1 MALNVMLYAA
11 FPPYVELDHYFIDIL
26 SETLL
31 AGTLIVL
38 GGKPSKG
45 VIYYCIYFSDTT
57 SLHFTSL
64 FSEHL
69 IRTELGIK
77 QQKKKTSLM
86 HYV

>member
-1 MALNVMLYAA
+1 MLYAA

-45 VIYYCIYFSDTT
+45 FIYYCIYFSDTT
-57 SLHFTSL
+57 SLHFTFQWTPYKNWAWYKTTKEKNIFNALCVKL
-64 FSEHL
+64 F
-69 IRTELGIK
+69 
-77 QQKKKTSLM
+77 
-86 HYV
+86 Y

>member
-38 GGKPSKG
+38 RGKPSKG
-45 VIYYCIYFSDTT
+45 FIYYCIYFSDT
-57 SLHFTSL
+57 TSL

-69 IRTELGIK
+69 IRTELGMK

>member
-38 GGKPSKG
+38 RENPQKVLFITAYTFQTP
-45 VIYYCIYFSDTT
+45 
-57 SLHFTSL
+57 LHFTSL